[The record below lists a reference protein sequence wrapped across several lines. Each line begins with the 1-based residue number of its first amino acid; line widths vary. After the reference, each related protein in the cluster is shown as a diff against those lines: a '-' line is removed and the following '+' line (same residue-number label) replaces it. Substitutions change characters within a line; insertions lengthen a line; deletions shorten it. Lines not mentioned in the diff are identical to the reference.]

1 LVGWLLDTNVVS
13 ELGRTRCNPN
23 VTAWAANQSEQDLYI
38 SVLTLGEYDKGLHN
52 LPIDSRARCRIEAGI
67 RSIGMQFD
75 GRVLAVSDPIIRRW
89 GRLSGQI
96 QRATGRA
103 PAVVDTLL
111 AATAIEHGLMLAT
124 RNVQD
129 VQDTGAR
136 LFDPWRDDPESLP
149 RA

>member
-1 LVGWLLDTNVVS
+1 
-13 ELGRTRCNPN
+13 
-23 VTAWAANQSEQDLYI
+23 
-38 SVLTLGEYDKGLHN
+38 
-52 LPIDSRARCRIEAGI
+52 
-67 RSIGMQFD
+67 MQFD
-75 GRVLAVSDPIIRRW
+75 GRVLAVSDPIIGRW